1 MASSGPDER
10 RLRRV
15 LIGVSLAMFLV
26 DLDFFALNLAV
37 PSMARDLHATTTDM
51 QWVISGYMLTGGAL
65 LIPGGRLGD
74 ILGRRRVLL
83 AGIAIFAGSSLACGL
98 APSKE
103 VVFGFRVIQGVGAAL
118 LFPVTIAV
126 VTNAFPPERRGAAIG
141 NVYGLA
147 AVGTAVG
154 PFVGGAI
161 SQHLGWRWVFFFN
174 LPFAAL
180 ALMLVARA
188 VAESRDE
195 TAPRRI
201 DLPGLVT
208 VAAGIAAITL
218 AVDRG
223 QAWGWGDA
231 RTVGVF
237 AAGLALLAGFVA
249 VERRVRFPLVD
260 LSLFRNA
267 PYVAVTLAGMVA
279 NVAFCVTAFASTL
292 YLQEVRGLPPLLA
305 GVLFLAPALCL
316 ALAGPASGYLGARLP
331 ALGVMAMA
339 IGAGGVGLL
348 LVASARSWLLYVPAF
363 ALFGAGYGLG
373 WSFVS
378 VGTQAV
384 VRPERAGEA
393 SGVTLAVVVAVAGLF
408 VAVSATVLELLTA
421 AHRSEGTA
429 IDDMLR
435 ALALGTLAIAV
446 WLAVYGLRRR
456 ARTAKAAASP

>member
-1 MASSGPDER
+1 MESSGPDER
-10 RLRRV
+10 RLRRILV
-15 LIGVSLAMFLV
+15 GVSLAMFLV

-83 AGIAIFAGSSLACGL
+83 AGIAIFALSSLACGL

-103 VVFGFRVIQGVGAAL
+103 AVFGFRVIQGVGAAL

-126 VTNAFPPERRGAAIG
+126 VTNAFPAERRGAAIG
-141 NVYGLA
+141 DVYGLA
-147 AVGTAVG
+147 AVGTAIG

-180 ALMLVARA
+180 ALALVAGA

-201 DLPGLVT
+201 DLPGLIA

-223 QAWGWGDA
+223 QAWGWGDG

-237 AAGLALLAGFVA
+237 VAGLALLAGFVA
-249 VERRVRFPLVD
+249 VERGVPYPLVD
-260 LSLFRNA
+260 LSLFRNR

-279 NVAFCVTAFASTL
+279 NIAFCVTTFASTL
-292 YLQEVRGLPPLLA
+292 YLQEVRGLSPLLA
-305 GVLFLAPALCL
+305 GVVFLAPALCL
-316 ALAGPASGYLGARLP
+316 ALAGPFSGYLGARLP

-339 IGAGGVGLL
+339 IGVGGVGLL

-408 VAVSATVLELLTA
+408 VAVSATVLELLA
-421 AHRSEGTA
+421 GPHRPEGTA

-435 ALALGTLAIAV
+435 AVGLGTLAIAG
-446 WLAVYGLRRR
+446 WLAVYGLRQRS
-456 ARTAKAAASP
+456 RTAKAATSA